1 MELFDRKEWTI
12 STLINDVNQKRLTR
26 SQAVWYANLYREKN
40 YFDDSDMERIAEETG
55 ESLAEYAEYPDYTE
69 SAE

>member
-12 STLINDVNQKRLTR
+12 STLINDVKQKRLTR

-40 YFDDSDMERIAEETG
+40 YFDDSDMERIAEETD
-55 ESLAEYAEYPDYTE
+55 ESLDEYADYE
-69 SAE
+69 EIAE

>member
-40 YFDDSDMERIAEETG
+40 YFDDSDIERIAEETG
-55 ESLAEYAEYPDYTE
+55 ENLAEYAEYPDYTE

>member
-12 STLINDVNQKRLTR
+12 STLINDVKQKRHTR

-40 YFDDSDMERIAEETG
+40 YFDDSDLERIAEETAPP
-55 ESLAEYAEYPDYTE
+55 EPVAEEIAEETVE
-69 SAE
+69 

>member
-12 STLINDVNQKRLTR
+12 STLINDVKQKRLTR

-40 YFDDSDMERIAEETG
+40 YFDDGDLERIAKETD
-55 ESLAEYAEYPDYTE
+55 ESIAEYADYGEITE
-69 SAE
+69 